1 MTQSLGLLSI
11 VVPTYNT
18 RDLTLRCLGA
28 VNAEGDP
35 NLELILVDDGGSDDT
50 ARAVAAAFPSTRIIR
65 RERQGGFTAAAND
78 GLSQARGEILFLL
91 NSDTS
96 LEQGALARLR
106 SAFEQRPRLGV
117 AGAALCDDDG
127 QSQWSGGHAPTPFWL
142 FLNASGLP
150 ALLGRIPGYRALWP
164 SGGARRGRV
173 DWVSGAAMAL
183 RRSAWERIGA
193 LDDSFAFYGQDVLV
207 CLRARGAGFDVA
219 LLKEVRVR
227 HLGGGTMR
235 RRPGATASGLHP
247 GFLWTDLLRVV
258 RKRSGDET
266 ARRAARFVIA
276 GIAVRSAIRRVESLF
291 VPAAA
296 REAWRHDS
304 EAYAQGRA
312 QVLDWT
318 RALEETPAARP

>member
-1 MTQSLGLLSI
+1 MTQSLDLLSV

-18 RDLTLRCLGA
+18 RDLTLRCLAA
-28 VNAEGDP
+28 VNADGDP

-50 ARAVAAAFPSTRIIR
+50 AGAAAADFPSTRIIR

-91 NSDTS
+91 NSDAS
-96 LEQGALARLR
+96 VEPGALARLR

-117 AGAALCDDDG
+117 AGASLSDDDG
-127 QSQWSGGHAPTPFWL
+127 RSQWSGGHAPTPLWL

-173 DWVSGAAMAL
+173 DWVSGAAMAI

-193 LDDSFAFYGQDVLV
+193 LDDSFAFYGQDVLA
-207 CLRARGAGFDVA
+207 CLRARDAGFDVA

-247 GFLWTDLLRVV
+247 GFLWTDLLHVV
-258 RKRSGDET
+258 RKRSGHEA
-266 ARRAARFVIA
+266 ARRAARFLIA
-276 GIAVRSAIRRVESLF
+276 GISVRSAIRRVESLF
-291 VPAAA
+291 VSPA
-296 REAWRHDS
+296 RKEDWRRDS
-304 EAYAQGRA
+304 EAYALGRA
-312 QVLDWT
+312 QVVDWT
-318 RALEETPAARP
+318 RAAKETPAARP